1 MSNWLKT
8 RREQFKRTV
17 HKWSEDGGVLIAAA
31 MAYYAVLSFFP
42 LLLLLI
48 SVLGF
53 VLRFSSGAQDAQQEL
68 LNVLAQNTAPALA
81 EHIKSALD
89 AIRDKATLG
98 GPIGLV
104 ALIVASIGIF
114 AHLDIAMARIWD
126 TKRFPSGGALSA
138 VANALYYR
146 LRAFLMLLALGILI
160 WTAFIADT
168 VASALQPF
176 VAGSFGG
183 NLIWSISHFALSL
196 LINGA
201 LLTLLYKILP
211 RAPIRWLTAL
221 RGGALAAIL
230 WEISRQALTVVLMG
244 KKFTAYGVVGSLLA
258 LMLWIYIASIIFFFA
273 AEYVRVIYLDEKEG
287 GGLET

>member
-1 MSNWLKT
+1 MPTWLKK
-8 RREQFKRTV
+8 RREQFHRTV
-17 HKWSEDGGVLIAAA
+17 KKWSEDSGNLIAAA
-31 MAYYAVLSFFP
+31 MAYYAVLSIFP

-48 SVLGF
+48 SALGF
-53 VLRFSSGAQDAQQEL
+53 ALRFSSGAQDAQEEL

-89 AIRDKATLG
+89 AIRDKAPLG
-98 GPIGLV
+98 GPIGLI
-104 ALIVASIGIF
+104 ALGVASIGIF

-126 TKRFPSGGALSA
+126 TKRFRSGGVGSA

-160 WTAFIADT
+160 WVAFIADT
-168 VASALQPF
+168 VASALRPF
-176 VAGSFGG
+176 VADNFGG
-183 NLIWSISHFALSL
+183 SLAWSAAHFGISL

-211 RAPIRWLTAL
+211 RARVRWTAAL

-230 WEISRQALTVVLMG
+230 WEISRQALTIVLMG
-244 KKFTAYGVVGSLLA
+244 KKFSAYGVVGSLLA

-273 AEYVRVIYLDEKEG
+273 AEYVRVIYLDEKE
-287 GGLET
+287 